1 MLFQKNKMIK
11 CVFLCA
17 LLAAGLFFLGK
28 EDFSSAETSTSTSTT
43 TSVVNNASSIC
54 LQDNWSCGNW
64 GECAG
69 GFQFRSCENIL
80 DYPNI
85 ASVSPATKQ
94 SCTADAAS
102 TPTSTVIN
110 YCQYDFSEYGA
121 CENGKQYRKIIS
133 RLPEGCIDK
142 TIEPLE
148 RSCTTSEVLKTCL
161 YPYSDWSVCLN
172 GKKTR
177 SIASIP
183 LNCSPGNP
191 ILEEKCE
198 SLRNCTDSDWRC
210 GDWSSCISSTK
221 QYRNCSL
228 AYDCVIVPETKP
240 LMARE
245 CLASANTSISQNTS
259 SSGPGGQAGQNNQ
272 SQTAIDPA
280 VRQFLS
286 DYSGYSAIADP
297 ENKSL
302 SVSLDKNSTSSRGE
316 TGVKE
321 IKIEG
326 FPLAFSGSK
335 NSVILFP
342 MAITDQQQILSPVAI
357 VFDANKNG
365 IPDDTEKRMNIIPI
379 DVKLI
384 DQKEL
389 SFLSGIDQALIN
401 GKPLEQPKLSNG
413 LKESK
418 LLTVNFIE
426 TVQADNTGAGSIL
439 RIQGKAEPN
448 QVVTLFIYS
457 VMPIVL
463 TAKADAYGNWIY
475 DLDKSLVDGK
485 HEIYAAVN
493 NSEGRIIA
501 ASLPTPFFIQ
511 EAKAVTIGDFIG
523 IQETAAVPG
532 ASNNMIN
539 FYLASGIV
547 FIFLLIAGFLFI
559 RKKPFGK

>member
-1 MLFQKNKMIK
+1 MLFQKNKLVK
-11 CVFLCA
+11 YGFLCA
-17 LLAAGLFFLGK
+17 LMAAGLFFLEK
-28 EDFSSAETSTSTSTT
+28 EDFSSAETSTSTA
-43 TSVVNNASSIC
+43 TSVVNNTSSVC

-64 GECAG
+64 GECIG
-69 GFQFRSCENIL
+69 GFQARFCENIL
-80 DYPNI
+80 DCPNI
-85 ASVSPATKQ
+85 TSVSPATKQ
-94 SCTADAAS
+94 SCTAVAAS
-102 TPTSTVIN
+102 TTTSTVVN

-142 TIEPLE
+142 TIESLE
-148 RSCTTSEVLKTCL
+148 RSCTASEILKTCL
-161 YPYSDWSVCLN
+161 YSYSDWSSCLN

-177 SIASIP
+177 SLISVS
-183 LNCSPGNP
+183 LDCLPGNP

-198 SLRNCTDSDWRC
+198 PLGSCTERDWRC
-210 GDWSSCISSTK
+210 GEWSSCISSTK

-245 CLASANTSISQNTS
+245 CSASANISISQENTS
-259 SSGPGGQAGQNNQ
+259 SSGPGGQFGQNNQ

-302 SVSLDKNSTSSRGE
+302 SVNLDENGTSSRGE

-335 NSVILFP
+335 ISVILSP
-342 MAITDQQQILSPVAI
+342 MAVADQQQILSPVAI

-365 IPDDTEKRMNIIPI
+365 IPDDTEKRMNIVPI

-401 GKPLEQPKLSNG
+401 GKPLEQPKLSDG

-418 LLTVNFIE
+418 LLTVNSIE
-426 TVQADNTGAGSIL
+426 TVQIENTGIGSIL

-523 IQETAAVPG
+523 IQKTAAVPD

-539 FYLASGIV
+539 FYLAGGIV

-559 RKKPFGK
+559 RKKSLGK